1 MNALTVAAP
10 KLSMLIPRLASDQD
24 GEVVAVARAIGRVLA
39 SHRLDWH
46 DLAAGIARD
55 RAPPGV
61 IALRRVA
68 DDLCRVA
75 DRLSPRERAF
85 LDNAVALLAAFRD
98 LTPKQEKWLRD
109 LHQID
114 CRGAA

>member
-39 SHRLDWH
+39 ASNLDWH

-55 RAPPGV
+55 CAPPGV

-85 LDNAVALLAAFRD
+85 LDNAVALLTACSALSPR
-98 LTPKQEKWLRD
+98 QEKWLRD